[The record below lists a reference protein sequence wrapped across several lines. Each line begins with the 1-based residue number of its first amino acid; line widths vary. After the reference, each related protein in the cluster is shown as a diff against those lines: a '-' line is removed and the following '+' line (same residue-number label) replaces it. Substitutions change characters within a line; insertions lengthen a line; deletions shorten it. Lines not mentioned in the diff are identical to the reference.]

1 MKAAEQIQVLKYRFN
16 CHKQDTAGFTLDI
29 ESLTDDEAFEMTPVM
44 QDTINGLSSLVLKII
59 HPKQAPELKAQI
71 AYLIALRDRQER
83 AWDAKR
89 TEFQTRLNNTKQWVQ
104 NNA

>member
-16 CHKQDTAGFTLDI
+16 CHKQDTAGFTMDI
-29 ESLTDDEAFEMTPVM
+29 ESLTDNEAFEMTPVM
-44 QDTINGLSSLVLKII
+44 QDTIKGLSSLVLKII
-59 HPKQAPELKAQI
+59 HPKQATELKTQI

-83 AWDAKR
+83 AWEAKR
-89 TEFQTRLNNTKQWVQ
+89 AEFQTRLNNTNQWVQ

>member
-44 QDTINGLSSLVLKII
+44 HDTIKGLSSLVLKII

-83 AWDAKR
+83 AWEAKR
-89 TEFQTRLNNTKQWVQ
+89 AEFQTRLNNTKQWVQ

>member
-16 CHKQDTAGFTLDI
+16 CHSIDTDGFTRDI
-29 ESLTDDEAFEMTPVM
+29 ESLTDDEAFEMAPVM
-44 QDTINGLSSLVLKII
+44 QDTIKGLSSLILKII
-59 HPKQAPELKAQI
+59 HPKQAPELKTQI

-83 AWDAKR
+83 AWEAKR
-89 TEFQTRLNNTKQWVQ
+89 TEFQTRLNNAKQWVQ

>member
-16 CHKQDTAGFTLDI
+16 CHSIDTAGFTREI
-29 ESLTDDEAFEMTPVM
+29 ESLTDDEAFEMKPV
-44 QDTINGLSSLVLKII
+44 QHDTITGLYSLVLKII
-59 HPKQAPELKAQI
+59 HPKQAPELKTQI

-89 TEFQTRLNNTKQWVQ
+89 TEFLTRLNNTKQWVQ
-104 NNA
+104 NHA

>member
-16 CHKQDTAGFTLDI
+16 CHKQDTAGFTIDI
-29 ESLTDDEAFEMTPVM
+29 ESLTDDEAFAMLPVM
-44 QDTINGLSSLVLKII
+44 QDTIKGLSYLILKII
-59 HPKQAPELKAQI
+59 HPKQAPELKTQI

-89 TEFQTRLNNTKQWVQ
+89 IEFQTRLNNTKQWVQ
-104 NNA
+104 NHA

>member
-29 ESLTDDEAFEMTPVM
+29 ESLTDNEAFEMTPVM
-44 QDTINGLSSLVLKII
+44 HDTIKGLSSLVLKIL

-89 TEFQTRLNNTKQWVQ
+89 TEFQTRLNNTNQWVQ

>member
-29 ESLTDDEAFEMTPVM
+29 ESLTDDEAFEMAPVM
-44 QDTINGLSSLVLKII
+44 QDTINGLSSLVLKIV
-59 HPKQAPELKAQI
+59 HPKQAPELKTQI

-89 TEFQTRLNNTKQWVQ
+89 TEYKTRLNNTKQWVQ
-104 NNA
+104 NHA

>member
-1 MKAAEQIQVLKYRFN
+1 MKASEQIQVLKYRFN
-16 CHKQDTAGFTLDI
+16 CHSIDTAGFTLDI
-29 ESLTDDEAFEMTPVM
+29 ESLTDDEAFSMKPVM
-44 QDTINGLSSLVLKII
+44 QDTIKGLSTLVLKII
-59 HPKQAPELKAQI
+59 HPKQAPELKTQI

-89 TEFQTRLNNTKQWVQ
+89 TEFQTRLNNTNQWVQ